1 MEGDETIEGDELI
14 EVIRPF
20 TSRALWRR
28 RVLVQKHKIM
38 LFRTQVIVYM
48 GGRRL
53 KKLGMERLVRRPEP
67 NYHQP
72 TNRAA
77 TPPVRS
83 DKIWRWMRLD
93 CTGHLLLSNTASLC
107 RFVASWEILSFHI
120 CSFSRIFLRS
130 GAESGYL
137 QITLG
142 MLMRG

>member
-20 TSRALWRR
+20 TSRALRR
-28 RVLVQKHKIM
+28 RLVLVQKHKIM

-53 KKLGMERLVRRPEP
+53 KKLGMKRLVRRPE
-67 NYHQP
+67 P

-77 TPPVRS
+77 TPPVSS

>member
-20 TSRALWRR
+20 TSRALWRK

-53 KKLGMERLVRRPEP
+53 EKLRMERLVRRPEP
-67 NYHQP
+67 TYHQP

-83 DKIWRWMRLD
+83 DKIWRWMRPD
-93 CTGHLLLSNTASLC
+93 CTGHLLLSNTALLQAGRFFHSIFVHSL
-107 RFVASWEILSFHI
+107 VSFYDPEQ
-120 CSFSRIFLRS
+120 SLDIFKLH
-130 GAESGYL
+130 
-137 QITLG
+137 
-142 MLMRG
+142 